1 MGMVPGFRWEIV
13 ELEFVELECAE
24 IACFQ
29 NALASV
35 IPCAA
40 LWRRPC
46 PNRPLNSALPALCLA
61 AQGPP

>member
-35 IPCAA
+35 IRCAA
-40 LWRRPC
+40 LWRRP
-46 PNRPLNSALPALCLA
+46 ALTDP
-61 AQGPP
+61 